1 MNEIDFDGRFGML
14 VDAEHLARD
23 NKRVARALREAKLR
37 IHNACIEDIDFAPK
51 RELERPLLRQLAT
64 CAWIGSH
71 ANVIITGATGT
82 GKSYVACALAQQ
94 ACRTGYRATYRRMPR
109 LLEEL
114 ALAHADGTYTRLLG
128 RLAKIDVLVLDDWGL
143 APLREEERRDLLEIF
158 DDRHG
163 SRSTIVTSQLPVETW
178 HDYLATGAHDAD
190 PRAHDGPISAL
201 TMAGMRISPRGRRRE
216 PGVEPHGDRLLAEFV
231 PGRRGLD
238 QAHGRAHPMLQG
250 MAAGA
255 LARLR
260 CRANRLAWKR

>member
-1 MNEIDFDGRFGML
+1 MLTEPTIDKLHGLRLGAMAAAWTAQREDPKMNEIDFDGRFGML

-37 IHNACIEDIDFAPK
+37 IHNACIEDIDFTPK
-51 RELERPLLRQLAT
+51 RELERSLLRQLAT

-128 RLAKIDVLVLDDWGL
+128 
-143 APLREEERRDLLEIF
+143 
-158 DDRHG
+158 G
-163 SRSTIVTSQLPVETW
+163 SRRSTSWCST
-178 HDYLATGAHDAD
+178 TGAW
-190 PRAHDGPISAL
+190 
-201 TMAGMRISPRGRRRE
+201 RRS
-216 PGVEPHGDRLLAEFV
+216 GS
-231 PGRRGLD
+231 RRGATCSRSSTTD
-238 QAHGRAHPMLQG
+238 TE
-250 MAAGA
+250 
-255 LARLR
+255 LARQSSPVSCPSR
-260 CRANRLAWKR
+260 PGTTTWRIRRSPTRFSTVSCTTRIASS